1 MKAKSIIIIALLTII
16 CYSCSDQVRLP
27 DSNNRL
33 WYRYPAKYWN
43 SQALHLGNGYFGASF
58 FGGIEEEVMAL
69 SEKSM
74 WTGGPAEGNWT
85 RAGVNPD
92 ARKSL
97 PLIRR
102 AILEGESQKA
112 DKLITDSFFGSSE
125 LFGNFTSVG
134 NLIIKFLNHGSN
146 PKNYRRELDLEN
158 SLGLIKYDIEGTAF
172 EREYFCSY
180 PDRLLAMK
188 FSAGKPKKISF
199 NLTMDIMQDSSD
211 IEISGNTFKVK
222 GFINKNYRP
231 FVVLIQIKNKG
242 GVVGREGDFLT
253 VRDADSVEL
262 YLTVATN
269 YEMKYPDYT
278 GADPEKIT
286 NDIIDKLADNSFA
299 DMKGRHIN
307 DYREL
312 YDRVKLKL
320 EGNSDAE
327 KLPTNERFE
336 RLKSGESDPGYKTLA
351 FNLGR
356 YMIISSS
363 RPHTLPANLQGV
375 WNAFKTAP
383 WAGNYQSNIN
393 LQEIYWSCGPTDL
406 AECQQAYID
415 WIDNLSISGKEI
427 AKHIYGTDGWVSHTT
442 GNIWGHAAP
451 IGGHPWGM
459 YPMGAAWHC
468 QHVWDQFAFNQDT
481 EYLKKQAYPLLKD
494 ASIFWLENL
503 IKVNGYYITAPTVSA
518 EHGALMT
525 DEGLNPAFHDSIS
538 SKYHYSIPGVY
549 QDMEMLWDLFTNT
562 SDAAKIVG
570 ELSFADSLLKIRQ
583 DLMPLKI
590 GKYGQLQEWFED
602 IDNPECHHRH
612 IAHLYAVCPGKQI
625 DPIRTPDLA
634 AAAKKSL
641 DMRGDG
647 RFPEQ
652 ELAAGGNWAR
662 AHRMWCWTRLLD
674 GNRANKIL
682 TEMLTEEGFEN
693 GLTFQHAEYGWERKD
708 FYMEGDLYCHFQL
721 DGSASVP
728 GCIAE
733 MLVQSRLDE
742 VDLLPALPDEL
753 KTGRVTGLKARGGY
767 SINLEW
773 KDGEL
778 TEAEI
783 VSKTNNPV
791 PVIRVRNEIIDIKD
805 FKKVKFIRLLD
816 EGDRKI

>member
-1 MKAKSIIIIALLTII
+1 MKKSTAIVISLLAIF
-16 CYSCSDQVRLP
+16 CYSCSDN
-27 DSNNRL
+27 DSLTDNNSRL

-43 SQALHLGNGYFGASF
+43 SQALHLGNGFFGASF
-58 FGGIEEEVMAL
+58 FGGVEEEVVVL

-74 WTGGPAEGNWT
+74 WTGGPAEGEWA
-85 RAGVNPD
+85 RAGVNPG
-92 ARKSL
+92 AATAL
-97 PLIRR
+97 PLIRK
-102 AILEGESQKA
+102 AILDGESQKA

-134 NLIIKFLNHGSN
+134 SLLIRFLNQESS
-146 PKNYRRELDLEN
+146 PVNYQRALDLDR
-158 SLGLIKYDIEGTAF
+158 SLGLIQYNIGETTFK
-172 EREYFCSY
+172 REYFCSY
-180 PDRLLAMK
+180 PDRVLAMR
-188 FSAGKPKKISF
+188 FSSGETKKISF
-199 NLTMDIMQDSSD
+199 NLTMDIMQDSSEID
-211 IEISGNTFKVK
+211 ISGNTFKVR
-222 GFINKNYRP
+222 GVINKNFRP
-231 FVVLIQIKNKG
+231 FVVQIRIKNDG
-242 GVVGREGDFLT
+242 GVVSKEGDFLT
-253 VRDADSVEL
+253 VREADAVEL

-269 YEMKYPDYT
+269 YEMKYPDYK
-278 GADPEKIT
+278 GDDPEKIT
-286 NDIIDKLADNSFA
+286 RDIINRLSDRSFE
-299 DMKGRHIN
+299 DLKMDHIN
-307 DYREL
+307 DYKSL
-312 YDRVKLKL
+312 FDRVKFSV
-320 EGNSDAE
+320 EGNTEAE
-327 KLPTNERFE
+327 KLPTNERYQ

-363 RPHTLPANLQGV
+363 RPNTLPANLQGV
-375 WNAFKTAP
+375 WNAFKAAP

-406 AECQQAYID
+406 AECQQSYIN

-427 AKHIYGTDGWVSHTT
+427 AKRIYGTNGWVSHTT

-468 QHVWDQFAFNQDT
+468 QHVWDQFAFTQDT
-481 EYLKKQAYPLLKD
+481 QYLKVQAYPLLKQ

-503 IKVNGYYITAPTVSA
+503 IKINGYYITAPTVSA

-525 DEGLNPAFHDSIS
+525 DKGLNPAFHDSIS

-562 SDAAKIVG
+562 STAARITG
-570 ELSFADSLLKIRQ
+570 DDIFADSLLKIRQ
-583 DLMPLKI
+583 DLMPLKT

-625 DPIRTPDLA
+625 DPFKTPELA
-634 AAAKKSL
+634 EAAKKSL
-641 DMRGDG
+641 NMRGDG

-693 GLTFQHAEYGWERKD
+693 GLTYQHAEYGWERKD
-708 FYMEGDLYCHFQL
+708 FFMEGDLYCHFQL

-733 MLVQSRLDE
+733 MLVQSHLDE
-742 VDLLPALPDEL
+742 IDLLPALPDEL
-753 KTGRVTGLKARGGY
+753 KTGRVSGLKARGGY
-767 SINLEW
+767 SINMEW
-773 KDGEL
+773 QDGEL
-778 TEAEI
+778 IGAEI
-783 VSKTNNPV
+783 LTKSKKPV
-791 PVIRVRNEIIDIKD
+791 PVIRVKNQLIDPED
-805 FKKVKFIRLLD
+805 YKKVKYRVVSN
-816 EGDRKI
+816 